1 MPQTET
7 GAAIAR
13 GRNACGSEC
22 AAVNSTIWNRVSEFF
37 RRCLAAMPSR
47 AEKRLKL
54 CETLSLGER
63 RFVAVVRYREQQFLV
78 GGTGQ
83 TIALLA
89 HLPPAERDERGS
101 DDGNSKIEWAG
112 SAQ

>member
-1 MPQTET
+1 MRSVIENRAKDGGTSAGS
-7 GAAIAR
+7 GA
-13 GRNACGSEC
+13 
-22 AAVNSTIWNRVSEFF
+22 IWSRVIEIC
-37 RRCLAAMPSR
+37 RRCMATFPAR
-47 AEKRLKL
+47 REKRLKL

-89 HLPPAERDERGS
+89 HLPPAERDEGETRG
-101 DDGNSKIEWAG
+101 G
-112 SAQ
+112 SRLELA

>member
-1 MPQTET
+1 MRSVIENRAKENGTCVGSP
-7 GAAIAR
+7 AIW
-13 GRNACGSEC
+13 GRLADFC
-22 AAVNSTIWNRVSEFF
+22 
-37 RRCLAAMPSR
+37 RRCLAAFPAR
-47 AEKRLKL
+47 REKRLKL

-89 HLPPAERDERGS
+89 HLPPAERDEG
-101 DDGNSKIEWAG
+101 G
-112 SAQ
+112 

>member
-1 MPQTET
+1 MRSVIENRAKEDGP
-7 GAAIAR
+7 AARSRA
-13 GRNACGSEC
+13 
-22 AAVNSTIWNRVSEFF
+22 IWSRLTDFC
-37 RRCLAAMPSR
+37 RRCLAAFPAR
-47 AEKRLKL
+47 REKRLKL

-89 HLPPAERDERGS
+89 HLPPAERDDGETRG
-101 DDGNSKIEWAG
+101 G
-112 SAQ
+112 SRLELA